1 RRPRACRDRSARR
14 RAVRQAYIEAMIK
27 GHTEV
32 QNMIDSQLKEANN
45 EAVKKHLMETR
56 DHVAMHFD
64 QARKLQAAMNR

>member
-1 RRPRACRDRSARR
+1 
-14 RAVRQAYIEAMIK
+14 MIK